1 MNRPIRPKERETII
15 QSLKSGVVPRTGLQ
29 HIQVGR
35 SEELKSFVKDVDTI
49 AEGGTSFRFVIG
61 EYGSGKTFFLS
72 LVRTIALE
80 KGLVTMHADLSP
92 IKRFHGSD
100 GQPRLLLSEMVEN
113 LSTRTKPDGNALQ
126 NILERFISNAREEA
140 KANGSNPYDL
150 ISEKLNELNDYTG
163 GYNFVSVIKKY
174 LEGYES
180 GNQFLMNSALKW
192 LKAGYTTKTDTL
204 RDLGIREFISD
215 SSFYNTLKLY
225 SVLVRKA
232 GYKGLLIC
240 VDEMVNLYKIPNS
253 LSRKANYEEI
263 LSMLNNTLQ
272 GSFSNIGFIM
282 GGTPEFL
289 TDNIRGLYSYE
300 ALKSRLSEN
309 SFSKQLGVTD
319 YNSVVLRLASLT
331 KEELYLLLTNLR
343 HVFASG
349 NEEKY
354 LVPDEA
360 LLAFLHHCSNKI
372 GESYFRTPRT
382 TIKSFLDLLSILE
395 QYPNYKWSDM
405 ISSMEVQ
412 KDVEP
417 SQVSNMVV
425 PSLMDT
431 TLEVPHVRNVA
442 GTAPQKSSAD
452 DAFANFSL

>member
-1 MNRPIRPKERETII
+1 MKRPIKTKERETII
-15 QSLKSGVVPRTGLQ
+15 QSLKSGVVPRAGLQ

-35 SEELKSFVKDVDTI
+35 NEELKSFINDVDTI

-61 EYGSGKTFFLS
+61 EYGSGKTFFMS
-72 LVRTIALE
+72 LIRSIALE

-92 IKRFHGSD
+92 TKRLHGSD
-100 GQPRLLLSEMVEN
+100 GQPRMLLSEMVSN
-113 LSTRTKPDGNALQ
+113 LATRTKPDGNALQ
-126 NILERFISNAREEA
+126 NILERFISSAKDEA
-140 KANGSNPYDL
+140 KATGRDTNEL
-150 ISEKLNELNDYTG
+150 ISEKLNELNDHTG
-163 GYNFVSVIKKY
+163 GYNFISVVKKY
-174 LEGYES
+174 LEGYET
-180 GNQFLMNSALKW
+180 GNEQLMNNCLKW
-192 LKAGYTTKTDTL
+192 LRAEYTTKTDSL

-240 VDEMVNLYKIPNS
+240 MDEMVNLYKIPNS
-253 LSRKANYEEI
+253 VSRKANYEEI

-272 GSFSNIGFIM
+272 GTFSNIGFIM

-300 ALKSRLSEN
+300 ALKSRLCEN
-309 SFSKQLGVTD
+309 TFSKQLGVTD
-319 YNSVVLRLASLT
+319 YNSVVLRLSNLT
-331 KEELYLLLTNLR
+331 KEELYLLLVNLR

-360 LLAFLHHCSNKI
+360 LLAFLHHCANKI

-382 TIKSFLDLLSILE
+382 TIKSFLDLLSVLE
-395 QYPNYKWSDM
+395 QYPNYKWSD
-405 ISSMEVQ
+405 IIASVDVQ
-412 KDVEP
+412 QDVEP
-417 SQVSNMVV
+417 SQVKGILSNQTT
-425 PSLMDT
+425 PS
-431 TLEVPHVRNVA
+431 
-442 GTAPQKSSAD
+442 SSND
-452 DAFANFSL
+452 DDSFSSFKL

>member
-1 MNRPIRPKERETII
+1 MNRPIKAKERETII
-15 QSLKSGVVPRTGLQ
+15 QSLKSGVVPRAGLQ

-35 SEELKSFVKDVDTI
+35 SEELKSFINDVNTI

-61 EYGSGKTFFLS
+61 EYGSGKTFFMS
-72 LVRTIALE
+72 LIRSIALE

-92 IKRFHGSD
+92 TKRLHGSD
-100 GQPRLLLSEMVEN
+100 GQPRMLLSEMVSN
-113 LSTRTKPDGNALQ
+113 LATRTKPDGNALQ
-126 NILERFISNAREEA
+126 NILERFISSAKEEA
-140 KANGSNPYDL
+140 KITGRDAYDL

-163 GYNFVSVIKKY
+163 GYNFISVVKKY
-174 LEGYES
+174 LEGYET
-180 GNQFLMNSALKW
+180 GNEQLMNDSLKW
-192 LKAGYTTKTDTL
+192 LKAEYTTKTDSL

-240 VDEMVNLYKIPNS
+240 MDEMVNLYKIPNS
-253 LSRKANYEEI
+253 VSRKANYEEI

-272 GSFSNIGFIM
+272 GTFSNIGFIM

-300 ALKSRLSEN
+300 ALKSRLCEN
-309 SFSKQLGVTD
+309 SFSKQLGLTD
-319 YNSVVLRLASLT
+319 YNSVVLRLSNLT
-331 KEELYLLLTNLR
+331 KEELYLLLVNLR
-343 HVFASG
+343 HVFAGG

-360 LLAFLHHCSNKI
+360 LLAFLHHCANKI

-382 TIKSFLDLLSILE
+382 TIKSFLDLLSVLE
-395 QYPNYKWSDM
+395 QYPSYKWSD
-405 ISSMEVQ
+405 IIASVDVQ
-412 KDVEP
+412 QDIEP
-417 SQVSNMVV
+417 SQVMSILSNKTT
-425 PSLMDT
+425 PSDSND
-431 TLEVPHVRNVA
+431 ED
-442 GTAPQKSSAD
+442 GFSS
-452 DAFANFSL
+452 FKL

>member
-1 MNRPIRPKERETII
+1 MNRQIKAKDRETII
-15 QSLKSGVVPRTGLQ
+15 QSLKSGVVPRAGLH

-35 SEELKSFVKDVDTI
+35 SEELKSFINDVNTI

-61 EYGSGKTFFLS
+61 EYGSGKTFFMS
-72 LVRTIALE
+72 LIRSIALE

-92 IKRFHGSD
+92 TKRLHGSD
-100 GQPRLLLSEMVEN
+100 GQPRMLLSEMVSN
-113 LSTRTKPDGNALQ
+113 LATRTKPDGNALQ
-126 NILERFISNAREEA
+126 NILERFISSA
-140 KANGSNPYDL
+140 KDETKATGRDTYEL

-163 GYNFVSVIKKY
+163 GYNFISVIKKY
-174 LEGYES
+174 LEGYET
-180 GNQFLMNSALKW
+180 GNEQLMNDSLKW
-192 LKAGYTTKTDTL
+192 LKAEYTTKTDSL

-240 VDEMVNLYKIPNS
+240 MDEMVNLYKIPNS
-253 LSRKANYEEI
+253 VSRKANYEEI

-272 GSFSNIGFIM
+272 GTFSNIGFIM

-300 ALKSRLSEN
+300 ALKSRLCEN

-319 YNSVVLRLASLT
+319 YNSVVLRLSSLT
-331 KEELYLLLTNLR
+331 KEELYLLLVNLR
-343 HVFASG
+343 HVFAGG

-360 LLAFLHHCSNKI
+360 LLAFLHHCANKI

-382 TIKSFLDLLSILE
+382 TIKSFLDLLSVLE
-395 QYPNYKWSDM
+395 QYPNYKWSD
-405 ISSMEVQ
+405 IIASVDVQ
-412 KDVEP
+412 QDVEP
-417 SQVSNMVV
+417 SQVKGILSNQTT
-425 PSLMDT
+425 PS
-431 TLEVPHVRNVA
+431 
-442 GTAPQKSSAD
+442 SSND
-452 DAFANFSL
+452 DDSFSSFKL

>member
-1 MNRPIRPKERETII
+1 MNRPIKAKERETII
-15 QSLKSGVVPRTGLQ
+15 QSLKSGVVPRAGLQ

-35 SEELKSFVKDVDTI
+35 SEELKSFINDVNTI

-61 EYGSGKTFFLS
+61 EYGSGKTFFMS
-72 LVRTIALE
+72 LIRSIALE

-92 IKRFHGSD
+92 TKRLHGSD
-100 GQPRLLLSEMVEN
+100 GQPRMLLSEMVSN
-113 LSTRTKPDGNALQ
+113 LATRTKPDGNALQ
-126 NILERFISNAREEA
+126 NILERFISSAKDEA
-140 KANGSNPYDL
+140 KTTGRDTYEL

-163 GYNFVSVIKKY
+163 GYNFISVVKKY
-174 LEGYES
+174 LEGYET
-180 GNQFLMNSALKW
+180 GNEQLMNDSLKW
-192 LKAGYTTKTDTL
+192 LKAEYTTKTDSL

-240 VDEMVNLYKIPNS
+240 MDEMVNLYKIPNS
-253 LSRKANYEEI
+253 VSRKANYEEI

-272 GSFSNIGFIM
+272 GTFSNIGFIM

-300 ALKSRLSEN
+300 ALKSRLCEN

-319 YNSVVLRLASLT
+319 YNSVVLRLSNLT
-331 KEELYLLLTNLR
+331 KEELYLLLVNLR
-343 HVFASG
+343 HVFAGG
-349 NEEKY
+349 NEEQY

-360 LLAFLHHCSNKI
+360 LIVFLHHCANKI

-382 TIKSFLDLLSILE
+382 TIKSFLDLLSVLE
-395 QYPNYKWSDM
+395 QYPNYKWSD
-405 ISSMEVQ
+405 IIASVDVQ
-412 KDVEP
+412 HDVEP
-417 SQVSNMVV
+417 SQVKTILSN
-425 PSLMDT
+425 
-431 TLEVPHVRNVA
+431 
-442 GTAPQKSSAD
+442 KSEQSVSND
-452 DAFANFSL
+452 DDGFSTFKL

>member
-1 MNRPIRPKERETII
+1 MKRPIKTKERETII
-15 QSLKSGVVPRTGLQ
+15 QSLKSGVVPRAGLQ

-35 SEELKSFVKDVDTI
+35 NEELKSFIYDVDTI

-61 EYGSGKTFFLS
+61 EYGSGKTFFMS
-72 LVRTIALE
+72 LIRSIALE

-92 IKRFHGSD
+92 TKRLHGSD
-100 GQPRLLLSEMVEN
+100 GQPRMLLSEMVSN
-113 LSTRTKPDGNALQ
+113 LATRTKPDGNALQ
-126 NILERFISNAREEA
+126 NILERFISSAKDEA
-140 KANGSNPYDL
+140 KATGRDTYEL
-150 ISEKLNELNDYTG
+150 ISEKLNELNDHTG
-163 GYNFVSVIKKY
+163 GYNFISVVKKY
-174 LEGYES
+174 LEGYET
-180 GNQFLMNSALKW
+180 GNEQLMNNCLKW
-192 LKAGYTTKTDTL
+192 LRAEYTTKTDSL

-240 VDEMVNLYKIPNS
+240 MDEMVNLYKIPNS
-253 LSRKANYEEI
+253 VSRKANYEEI

-272 GSFSNIGFIM
+272 GTFSNIGFIM

-300 ALKSRLSEN
+300 ALKSRLCEN
-309 SFSKQLGVTD
+309 TFSKQLGVTD
-319 YNSVVLRLASLT
+319 YNSVVLRLSNLT
-331 KEELYLLLTNLR
+331 KEELYLLLVNLR

-360 LLAFLHHCSNKI
+360 LLAFLHHCANKI

-382 TIKSFLDLLSILE
+382 TIKSFLDLLSVLE
-395 QYPNYKWSDM
+395 QYPNYKWSD
-405 ISSMEVQ
+405 IIASVDVQ
-412 KDVEP
+412 QDVEP
-417 SQVSNMVV
+417 SQVKSILSSQTTPSSSN
-425 PSLMDT
+425 DDD
-431 TLEVPHVRNVA
+431 
-442 GTAPQKSSAD
+442 GFSS
-452 DAFANFSL
+452 FKL

>member
-72 LVRTIALE
+72 LLRTIALE

-253 LSRKANYEEI
+253 ISRKANYEEI

-360 LLAFLHHCSNKI
+360 LLAFLQHCSNKI